1 MRACI
6 LLLMLAAS
14 VPVFAQERIAIELL
28 IDDSGVLL
36 DPQDAHGY
44 KMMLLAHLKALAT
57 RRAGANARIEVI
69 STALGRTV
77 WSGTPLMVRRDPERA
92 QALVAAVTADPG
104 RCNNLPGTFLELKS
118 NLAQLERDGVSAV
131 HVVIFSSL
139 VDTPRPCGEVK
150 TITLPQMPPAD
161 GDLNGT
167 LSGAQRIRSV
177 SFFWVSP
184 HQKRV
189 WEEFLAPSF
198 AALWQRGETV
208 NFLDVERTKA
218 ALRTSPFAIGDAP

>member
-1 MRACI
+1 MKALI
-6 LLLMLAAS
+6 LC
-14 VPVFAQERIAIELL
+14 VFVALSAPALAQERIAIELL
-28 IDDSGVLL
+28 IDESGVLL
-36 DPQDAHGY
+36 DPQEAHGY

-57 RRAGANARIEVI
+57 KRTGANARIEVI
-69 STALGRTV
+69 STSLGRTV

-92 QALVAAVTADPG
+92 QALVNAVTSDPN
-104 RCNNLPGTFLELKS
+104 RCNNLPGAFLELKS

-139 VDTPRPCGEVK
+139 VHTPIPCEAIK
-150 TITLPQMPPAD
+150 TIALPQMPPAD

-167 LSGAQRIRSV
+167 LEGASRVRSV

-198 AALWQRGETV
+198 AALWQKGESV

-218 ALRTSPFAIGDAP
+218 ALRNSPFAIGDAP

>member
-1 MRACI
+1 MKA
-6 LLLMLAAS
+6 LLLLILAAVAAPS
-14 VPVFAQERIAIELL
+14 FAQERVAIELL
-28 IDDSGVLL
+28 IDESGVLL
-36 DPQDAHGY
+36 DPQEAQSY
-44 KMMLLAHLKALAT
+44 KLMLLAHLKALAA
-57 RRAGANARIEVI
+57 RRAGANAQVEVI
-69 STALGRTV
+69 STSLGRTV

-92 QALVAAVTADPG
+92 QALVNAVTADPG
-104 RCNNLPGTFLELKS
+104 RCNNLPGAFLELKS

-131 HVVIFSSL
+131 HVVVFSSL
-139 VDTPRPCGEVK
+139 VDTPRPCGDVK

-167 LSGAQRIRSV
+167 LTGAQRIRSV

>member
-1 MRACI
+1 MKALI
-6 LLLMLAAS
+6 LTILIALSAPAL
-14 VPVFAQERIAIELL
+14 AQERIAIELL

-36 DPQDAHGY
+36 DPQEAQTY

-57 RRAGANARIEVI
+57 KRAGANARIEVI

-77 WSGTPLMVRRDPERA
+77 WSGTPLMIRRDPERA
-92 QALVAAVTADPG
+92 QALVTAVTADPG
-104 RCNNLPGTFLELKS
+104 RCNNLPGAFLELKS
-118 NLAQLERDGVSAV
+118 NLAQLERDGVSDV

-150 TITLPQMPPAD
+150 SITLPQMPPAD
-161 GDLNGT
+161 GDLNAT
-167 LSGAQRIRSV
+167 LEGAQRIRSV

-198 AALWQRGETV
+198 AALWQRGESV

-218 ALRTSPFAIGDAP
+218 ALRSSPFAIGDTP